1 MLSHPKKRSEYDAS
15 LLDGEPT
22 LDAERLAKAE
32 TLYRKGEFLMRSGKF
47 KDAIEFLRLAI
58 KLWPDEADYQAGLGW
73 SLFKKLP
80 PETEA
85 ACGHLEQAVKLNPE
99 SAQAWFHLSLVLREL
114 GEDDRASQAQ
124 VEARRIDPAIG

>member
-1 MLSHPKKRSEYDAS
+1 MVRSFSSSSSRRGYKS
-15 LLDGEPT
+15 I
-22 LDAERLAKAE
+22 
-32 TLYRKGEFLMRSGKF
+32 RKSAPPAVE
-47 KDAIEFLRLAI
+47 
-58 KLWPDEADYQAGLGW
+58 LWPDEADYQAGLGW

-114 GEDDRASQAQ
+114 GEDDSASRAQEQ
-124 VEARRIDPAIG
+124 ARRIDPAIG